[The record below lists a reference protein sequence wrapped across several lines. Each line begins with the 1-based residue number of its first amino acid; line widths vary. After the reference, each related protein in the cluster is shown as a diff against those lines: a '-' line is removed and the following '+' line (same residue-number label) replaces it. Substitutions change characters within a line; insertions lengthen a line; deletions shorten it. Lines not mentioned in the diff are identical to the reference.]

1 MSSEKVVKRKS
12 EKSEKAVKA
21 VKAVK
26 VSEPVVEV
34 HESVPVEVK
43 EVEVK
48 EVEVKEVKVK
58 GPRAAKAPK
67 APKAPKVEKVKK
79 VKKLKKERVGP
90 KKNSTGYMIYCNAE
104 RAALRA
110 SDPTLSSKQLITKLA
125 ESWQA
130 LKDAKPDVIKKYEE
144 LAAVDKVRFLKEKAE
159 FEAAQSQPQQVAE
172 VVDVV
177 ESPPEVAIIDS
188 IIEPISEPKKRKK
201 ALKVSTT
208 A

>member
-1 MSSEKVVKRKS
+1 MTEKVVKRKS
-12 EKSEKAVKA
+12 

-34 HESVPVEVK
+34 HESVPVEV
-43 EVEVK
+43 
-48 EVEVKEVKVK
+48 EVEVKEVKEVK
-58 GPRAAKAPK
+58 VKVPRAAKAAKAPK
-67 APKAPKVEKVKK
+67 EPKAPKVEKVKK
-79 VKKLKKERVGP
+79 VKKVKKERVGP

-130 LKDAKPDVIKKYEE
+130 LKDAKPEVIKKYEE

-172 VVDVV
+172 VVEVV
-177 ESPPEVAIIDS
+177 ESSPEVAIIDS

>member
-1 MSSEKVVKRKS
+1 MSSEKVVKKR
-12 EKSEKAVKA
+12 
-21 VKAVK
+21 KAVK

-48 EVEVKEVKVK
+48 EVKVKV
-58 GPRAAKAPK
+58 PRAAKAPKEPK

-79 VKKLKKERVGP
+79 VKKVKKERVGP

-130 LKDAKPDVIKKYEE
+130 LKDAKPEVIKKYEE

-172 VVDVV
+172 VVEVV

>member
-1 MSSEKVVKRKS
+1 MTEKVVKRKS
-12 EKSEKAVKA
+12 

-34 HESVPVEVK
+34 HESVPVEV
-43 EVEVK
+43 EVKEVK
-48 EVEVKEVKVK
+48 EVEVKVKVK
-58 GPRAAKAPK
+58 VPRAAKAPK
-67 APKAPKVEKVKK
+67 APKEPKAPKVEKVKK
-79 VKKLKKERVGP
+79 VKKVKKERVGP

-130 LKDAKPDVIKKYEE
+130 LKDAKPEVIKKYEE

-172 VVDVV
+172 VVEVV